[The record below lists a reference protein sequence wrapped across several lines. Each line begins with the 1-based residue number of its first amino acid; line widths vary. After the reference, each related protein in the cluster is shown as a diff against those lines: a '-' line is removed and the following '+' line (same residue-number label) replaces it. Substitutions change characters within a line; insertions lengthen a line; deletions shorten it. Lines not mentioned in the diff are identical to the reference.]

1 MEFETLTTADARYP
15 KKLLDRM
22 RSTAPTLY
30 MNGPLKLLD
39 RFTMA
44 VIAAD
49 LIPGHAM
56 LATNDMLFKI
66 REYALNYIG
75 PWHSVWETEI
85 FRLALDTPT
94 DRERRRSLT
103 ICTARGLARE
113 TWDNF
118 LGDRFG
124 YEGPFTGFPQKE
136 EFYRRARAGELLWL
150 SITPPEQKRYL
161 RQNIL
166 LRNWMACA
174 LADVVFIPFSEK
186 GAKSF
191 DTVKKVVDAKIP
203 AFTCDHEVCK
213 DLFALGI
220 PPFTRKTVGKHLE
233 SLGASTNAPPP
244 FLPPS
249 NPEIQTGEPN
259 SAPANKLTQMNLIG
273 CARNP
278 TSSRQTRH
286 QKIRT

>member
-15 KKLLDRM
+15 KKLLTRM
-22 RSTAPTLY
+22 GSSAPTLY
-30 MNGPLKLLD
+30 MNGTLKLLD

-49 LIPGHAM
+49 LIPGQAM

-75 PWHSVWETEI
+75 PWQSVWETEI

-94 DRERRRSLT
+94 DPDRRRSLT

-113 TWDNF
+113 NWDNF

-124 YEGPFTGFPQKE
+124 YKGPFIGFPQKE
-136 EFYRRARAGELLWL
+136 EFYRRAQNRQLLWL
-150 SITPPEQKRYL
+150 SITPPDQKRFL

-166 LRNWMACA
+166 LRNWVACA
-174 LADVVFIPFSEK
+174 LADVVFFPFSEK

-191 DTVKKVVDAKIP
+191 NAVKKVVDAKIP

-213 DLFALGI
+213 DLFDLGI
-220 PPFTRKTVGKHLE
+220 PPFTRKTVGKRLE
-233 SLGASTNAPPP
+233 SLGASINAPPP
-244 FLPPS
+244 FPPPP
-249 NPEIQTGEPN
+249 NPQMQNSEPN
-259 SAPANKLTQMNLIG
+259 PAPANKPTQMSLLD
-273 CARNP
+273 AR
-278 TSSRQTRH
+278 SASR
-286 QKIRT
+286 K